1 MRDTRRTRLFLAI
14 ALVAA
19 LVLIA
24 VDYQDKSSSA
34 IASARNAAGAV
45 FGGAERAVSA
55 ITRPV
60 GRFFGAGM
68 AGTGD
73 AGRQAALQR
82 ELTRMRAELSA
93 ATLSQAQYR
102 QLRRLLQ
109 LSGRGGYRV
118 LAASVIAF
126 GQGYQQTVTLDAG
139 SASGIRPQQTVID
152 GNGLVGQ
159 VVSVSASTSTVL
171 LASDASSVTGVRVAP
186 GDQAGW
192 VSGQGGNA
200 AGGLLK
206 LQVLDP
212 AALKTGAQLVTAAS
226 VRDRPFVPGVPVGT
240 IVSIRSKAGAIT
252 GQALVRPYASLAAL
266 DVVGVV
272 VAPPRHDPR
281 FSVLPP
287 WPRPSA
293 PAPRPSGSGTAG
305 RPGSRG
311 VSPSAGPGPSG
322 QTAAGPPRR
331 AHR

>member
-1 MRDTRRTRLFLAI
+1 MRDTRRSRLLLAI
-14 ALVAA
+14 ALAAA

-24 VDYQDKSSSA
+24 VDYQDKSSSV
-34 IASARNAAGAV
+34 ISTARSAAGSV
-45 FGGAERAVSA
+45 FGGAERTVAA

-68 AGTGD
+68 AGTGS
-73 AGRQAALQR
+73 AGQQAALQR

-93 ATLSQAQYR
+93 ARLSQAQYR
-102 QLRRLLQ
+102 ELRRLLQ

-126 GQGYQQTVTLDAG
+126 GQGYQQAVTLDAG
-139 SASGIRPQQTVID
+139 SSSGIRPQQTVID

-159 VVSVSASTSTVL
+159 VVSVSARTSTVL
-171 LASDASSVTGVRVAP
+171 LASDASSVVGVRVAP
-186 GDQAGW
+186 GDQIGW
-192 VSGQGGNA
+192 VTGDGDHT

-212 AALKTGAQLVTAAS
+212 AALKIGAQLVTAAS
-226 VRDRPFVPGVPVGT
+226 VRDQPFVPGVPVGT
-240 IVSIRSKAGAIT
+240 IVSIRSKAGALT
-252 GQALVRPYASLAAL
+252 GQALVRPYASFAAL

-287 WPRPSA
+287 KPRPSA
-293 PAPRPSGSGTAG
+293 PAVSPSGRAARPSGS
-305 RPGSRG
+305 RPAR
-311 VSPSAGPGPSG
+311 PSAGAGQSG